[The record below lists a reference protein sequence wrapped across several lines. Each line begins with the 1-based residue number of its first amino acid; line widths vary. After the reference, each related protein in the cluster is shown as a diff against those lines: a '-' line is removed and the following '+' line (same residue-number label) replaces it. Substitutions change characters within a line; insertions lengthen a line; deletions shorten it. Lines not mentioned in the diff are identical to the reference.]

1 MTIHSFPP
9 ESSSADGLNHTPHD
23 GGESFTDNAD
33 DPAPEAGWTDGVTE
47 VDDVH
52 LDGTAETFVSTG
64 WPAFPQPD
72 TARRMANA
80 VRVLAMDAI
89 EKAKSGHPGM
99 PMGMADIAVAL
110 WSAHLKHSPADP
122 TWFDRDRFVLSNGH
136 GSMLLYALLH
146 LSGYDLSIDDIQ
158 NFRQLHSKTPGHP
171 EVGVTPGVETTTGP
185 LGQGLANAVGMALA
199 EKLLAGEFNRPGHTI
214 VDHFTWVFAGDG
226 CLMEGISHE
235 ACALAG
241 VHRLSKLVVLY
252 DDNGISIDGNVQG
265 WYRDD
270 VPARFQSYG
279 WNVIDAVDGHDAWA
293 VGEAIA
299 QARDWGSN
307 GRELG
312 DGERR
317 FAPTIIIC
325 KTVIGKGSPNRAGT
339 AKAHGEALGADEI
352 AATRRELGWSEPPFV
367 IPADLYAAWDATQ
380 VGAERHARWQDA
392 FAAYAAAYP
401 EEAAELERRMRGVLP
416 ADWEDI
422 MDNLVM
428 DTVME
433 AQTVATRK
441 ASQLALN
448 YLGPALPELIGGSAD
463 LTGSNLT
470 AWKGV
475 ENLRPSPDS
484 ASSDLNGGRHINYG
498 VREFG
503 MAALMNGL
511 ALHGGFI
518 PYGGTFLVFSDYARN
533 ALRVAA
539 LSKLRVIH
547 VFTHDSIG
555 LGEDGPTHQP
565 VETAASLR
573 LIPNMDVWR
582 PADSVETA
590 IAWQAAIE
598 NEEKPTCLLLSR
610 QNLPFIEREVV
621 DVDLIRR
628 GAYAVHAPRGAKA
641 VIIATGSEV
650 SLALAAAAQ
659 LAEEKIRVRV
669 VSMPSTTTFDQQDVA
684 YKRRLLPDDLPR
696 IAVEAGVTDFWWKY
710 RPEAVVGI
718 DRFGESAPAS
728 VLNQHFGMTADN
740 VADTVRQVLGL

>member
-380 VGAERHARWQDA
+380 VGAERHARWRDA

-433 AQTVATRK
+433 AENIATRA
-441 ASQLALN
+441 ASQRALN
-448 YLGPALPELIGGSAD
+448 YLGPALPELLGGSAD

-475 ENLRPSPDS
+475 EMLRPSADND
-484 ASSDLNGGRHINYG
+484 ADLNGGRHINYG

-503 MAALMNGL
+503 MAAVMNGL

-539 LSKLRVIH
+539 LSKQRVIH

-565 VETAASLR
+565 VETAACLR
-573 LIPNMDVWR
+573 LIPNMSVWR
-582 PADSVETA
+582 PADTVETA

-598 NEEKPTCLLLSR
+598 NEEGPTCLLLSR
-610 QNLPFIEREVV
+610 QGLPFIEREVV
-621 DVDLIRR
+621 DVDEIRR
-628 GAYAVHAPRGAKA
+628 GAYLVHAPRAAKA
-641 VIIATGSEV
+641 VLIATGSEV
-650 SLALAAAAQ
+650 SLALAAARQ
-659 LAEEKIRVRV
+659 LADEGIRVRV
-669 VSMPSTTTFDQQDVA
+669 VSMPSTTTFDKQDVA

-710 RPEAVVGI
+710 RPAAVVGI

-740 VADTVRQVLGL
+740 VAATVRQVLGL